1 MRQRDTYLYRFAD
14 FLTAMTAWALF
25 FLWRKW
31 MEGVP
36 LGWGAFNDLNFF
48 YGIFIVPL
56 GWFLFYSLFDDYRDI
71 YRLARLTTLARTFVL
86 TFIGVC
92 FLFVTLL
99 MDDVVRQ
106 HTSYLVSFSVLFML
120 HFLLTALVRMICLT
134 RAHRRLKK
142 GIVSFPTLMIGSGQR
157 AADLFKELQD
167 RKEGIG
173 IRFIGYL
180 GISPQSAVG
189 SPQSAVHSWPSAV
202 RRRQSAVSRPP
213 SPAPLLGGVGDLK
226 EVVEKHQIEDVI
238 IAIEKEEQGHLK
250 TVLNTLFAL
259 GGNLHIRIVPDM
271 YDIMLGNVRM
281 NEVMGAALI
290 HIKQEL
296 MPKWERLLKR
306 LMDLVVSVLVLVIF
320 SPLYLYLYFRV
331 KWSSPGPVFYRQERI
346 GLNGKPFHLV
356 KFRSMF
362 TDAEKDG
369 PQLASDNDPRIT
381 PVGHFMRK
389 YRLDELPNFWNVL
402 KGDLSLV
409 GPRPERQFF
418 INQIVEQEPH
428 YRQLLKVRPGITS
441 WGQVKYGYASNVDEM
456 LQRLKFDILYIE
468 NMSLLLDL
476 KILFYTV
483 LVLVQGKGK

>member
-1 MRQRDTYLYRFAD
+1 MRQRDTYLYRLAD
-14 FLTAMTAWALF
+14 FLTAMLAWALF

-31 MEGVP
+31 MEGAP
-36 LGWGAFNDLNFF
+36 LGIEAFHDLNFY
-48 YGIFIVPL
+48 YGIFIIPT
-56 GWFLFYSLFDDYRDI
+56 GWYLFYSLFDDYSDI
-71 YRLARLTTLARTFVL
+71 YRLARLSTLARTFVL
-86 TFIGVC
+86 TLFGVG
-92 FLFVTLL
+92 FLFFTLL
-99 MDDVVRQ
+99 LDDVVQ
-106 HTSYLVSFSVLFML
+106 KYTAYYISFALLFGL
-120 HFLLTALVRMICLT
+120 HFGLTAFARMLLLT

-142 GIVSFPTLMIGSGQR
+142 GMAAFPTLLIGGGKR
-157 AADLFKELQD
+157 AADLYAELKD

-173 IRFIGYL
+173 IRFVGYVSVNGNETTVIGFHLKKL
-180 GISPQSAVG
+180 GEVG
-189 SPQSAVHSWPSAV
+189 QLAEVI
-202 RRRQSAVSRPP
+202 
-213 SPAPLLGGVGDLK
+213 K
-226 EVVEKHQIEDVI
+226 EQQVEDVI
-238 IAIEKEEQGHLK
+238 IALEKTEHDKLK
-250 TVLNTLFAL
+250 KILNVLFGF
-259 GGNLHIRIVPDM
+259 GGKIHIRIVPDM
-271 YDIMLGNVRM
+271 YDIMLGNVQM

-306 LMDLVVSVLVLVIF
+306 LMDIVVSVLFLLLF
-320 SPLYLYLYFRV
+320 SPLLLFVYLKVRF
-331 KWSSPGPVFYRQERI
+331 SSPGPIFYRQERI
-346 GLNGKPFHLV
+346 GLNGKPFHLI

-381 PVGHFMRK
+381 PWGLTMRK

-468 NMSLLLDL
+468 NMSLLLDF
-476 KILFYTV
+476 KIMFYTL
-483 LVLVQGKGK
+483 LVLLQGKGK

>member
-1 MRQRDTYLYRFAD
+1 MTYLYRLAD
-14 FLTAMTAWALF
+14 FITAMVAWALF

-31 MEGVP
+31 VEGVP
-36 LGWGAFNDLNFF
+36 IGWAAFNDLNFF

-56 GWFLFYSLFDDYRDI
+56 GWFLFYSLFDDYKVV
-71 YRLARLTTLARTFVL
+71 YRLARLSTLARTFVL

-99 MDDVVRQ
+99 MDDIVRQ
-106 HTSYLVSFSVLFML
+106 YTSYFISFCVLFGL
-120 HFLLTALVRMICLT
+120 HFLLTAFVRMVLLT
-134 RAHRRLKK
+134 RAHRQLKK
-142 GIVSFPTLMIGSGQR
+142 GIVFFPTLMIGSGER
-157 AADLFKELQD
+157 AMELY
-167 RKEGIG
+167 RELKNGKEGIG
-173 IRFIGYL
+173 YKFIGYIGKKGELPINYL
-180 GISPQSAVG
+180 GS
-189 SPQSAVHSWPSAV
+189 
-202 RRRQSAVSRPP
+202 
-213 SPAPLLGGVGDLK
+213 LNELK
-226 EVVEKHQIEDVI
+226 NIVEKNKIEDVI
-238 IAIEKEEQGHLK
+238 IAIDKKEHGRLKKILNSLFDFGEKI
-250 TVLNTLFAL
+250 
-259 GGNLHIRIVPDM
+259 HIRIVPDM
-271 YDIMLGNVRM
+271 YDIILGNVRM

-290 HIKQEL
+290 SIKQEL

-306 LMDLVVSVLVLVIF
+306 LMDLIVSVLVLVF
-320 SPLYLYLYFRV
+320 LSPLYLYLLIRV
-331 KWSSPGPVFYRQERI
+331 KMSSTGPAFYKQERI
-346 GLNGKPFHLV
+346 GFNGQPFHLI
-356 KFRSMF
+356 KFRSMY

-381 PVGHFMRK
+381 PVGLFMRK

-468 NMSLLLDL
+468 NMSLLLDF
-476 KILFYTV
+476 KIMFYTV
-483 LVLVQGKGK
+483 LVLVKGEGK

>member
-1 MRQRDTYLYRFAD
+1 MRQRDTYFYRLAD
-14 FLTAMTAWALF
+14 FLSAMVAWAAF

-31 MEGVP
+31 LEGVP
-36 LGWGAFNDLNFF
+36 PGWEALQDLNFY

-56 GWFLFYSLFDDYRDI
+56 GWFLFYSLFDDYKDI
-71 YRLARLTTLARTFVL
+71 YRLARLSTLARTFVL

-99 MDDVVRQ
+99 MDDVVRLY
-106 HTSYLVSFSVLFML
+106 TSYFVSFAVLFGL
-120 HFLLTALVRMICLT
+120 HFSLTAFVRMLLLT

-142 GIVSFPTLMIGSGQR
+142 GIVSFPTLMIGAGQR
-157 AADLFKELQD
+157 AVELYNELKD

-173 IRFIGYL
+173 YHFAGVVKTGQYL
-180 GISPQSAVG
+180 LELPM
-189 SPQSAVHSWPSAV
+189 
-202 RRRQSAVSRPP
+202 
-213 SPAPLLGGVGDLK
+213 LGGLNDLK
-226 EVVEKHQIEDVI
+226 KTITQHCIEDVI
-238 IAIEKEEQGHLK
+238 IAIEKNEHDHLK
-250 TVLNTLFAL
+250 PILNTLFDF
-259 GGNLHIRIVPDM
+259 GDKIHIRIVPDM
-271 YDIMLGNVRM
+271 YDIMLGSVRM
-281 NEVMGAALI
+281 NDVMGAALI

-306 LMDLVVSVLVLVIF
+306 LMDLVVSILVLTIL
-320 SPLYLYLYFRV
+320 SPLYLYIYFRV
-331 KWSSPGPVFYRQERI
+331 KWSSTGPVFYRQERI
-346 GLNGKPFHLV
+346 GLNGKPFLLV
-356 KFRSMF
+356 KFRSMYL
-362 TDAEKDG
+362 DAEKDG
-369 PQLASDNDPRIT
+369 PQLAADNDPRIT
-381 PVGHFMRK
+381 PIGLFMRK

-476 KILFYTV
+476 KIMFYTV

>member
-1 MRQRDTYLYRFAD
+1 MRQNETYFYRLAD
-14 FLTAMTAWALF
+14 FLSAMLAWALF

-31 MEGVP
+31 MEGAPVS
-36 LGWGAFNDLNFF
+36 WESFQDLNFY
-48 YGIFIVPL
+48 YGIFIVPT
-56 GWFLFYSLFDDYRDI
+56 GWFLFYSLFDDYKDI
-71 YRLARLTTLARTFVL
+71 YRLARLSTLARTFVL
-86 TFIGVC
+86 SFIGVC

-106 HTSYLVSFSVLFML
+106 YTSYFNSFCILFSL
-120 HFLLTALVRMICLT
+120 HFLITAFVRMLILT

-142 GIVSFPTLMIGSGQR
+142 GVVVFPTLMIGGGQR
-157 AADLFKELQD
+157 ALELWNELND

-173 IRFIGYL
+173 YYFTGY
-180 GISPQSAVG
+180 ISTNNKSATG
-189 SPQSAVHSWPSAV
+189 AAQLLNMPC
-202 RRRQSAVSRPP
+202 
-213 SPAPLLGGVGDLK
+213 LGGLK
-226 EVVEKHQIEDVI
+226 ELKKIINENKIEDVI
-238 IAIEKEEQGHLK
+238 IAIEKNEHQYLK
-250 TVLNTLFAL
+250 NILNALFDF
-259 GGNLHIRIVPDM
+259 GDKIHIRIVPDM

-306 LMDLVVSVLVLVIF
+306 LMDLIISILVLVF
-320 SPLYLYLYFRV
+320 LAPLYLYLFFRV
-331 KWSSPGPVFYRQERI
+331 KHSSPGPIFYKQERI
-346 GLNGKPFHLV
+346 GLNGKPFYLV
-356 KFRSMF
+356 KFRSMYI
-362 TDAEKDG
+362 DAEKDG
-369 PQLASDNDPRIT
+369 PQLAKDNDPRIT

-402 KGDLSLV
+402 TGDLSLV

-418 INQIVEQEPH
+418 INKIVEQEPH

-476 KILFYTV
+476 KIMFYTV
-483 LVLVQGKGK
+483 LVLIQGKGK

>member
-1 MRQRDTYLYRFAD
+1 MRQKDTYSYRLAD
-14 FLTAMTAWALF
+14 FLSAMAAWALF

-31 MEGVP
+31 LEGVP
-36 LGWGAFNDLNFF
+36 PSWEALQDLNFY
-48 YGIFIVPL
+48 YGIFIVPT
-56 GWFLFYSLFDDYRDI
+56 GWFMFYSLFDDYKDI

-92 FLFVTLL
+92 FLFITLL
-99 MDDVVRQ
+99 MDDVVQ
-106 HTSYLVSFSVLFML
+106 QYTSYYVSFAVLFGL
-120 HFLLTALVRMICLT
+120 HFSLTAIVRMILLT
-134 RAHRRLKK
+134 RAHRRLKN
-142 GIVSFPTLMIGSGQR
+142 GTVSFPTLMIGGGQR
-157 AADLFKELQD
+157 AVELYNELKD

-173 IRFIGYL
+173 YHFAGFVETGLQSHGEGQHKLDLPFLGNIASLNDVIRKNG
-180 GISPQSAVG
+180 
-189 SPQSAVHSWPSAV
+189 
-202 RRRQSAVSRPP
+202 
-213 SPAPLLGGVGDLK
+213 
-226 EVVEKHQIEDVI
+226 IEDVI
-238 IAIEKEEQGHLK
+238 IAIEDSEHEKLK
-250 TVLNTLFAL
+250 SILNQLFDF
-259 GGNLHIRIVPDM
+259 NDKIHIRIVPDM

-281 NEVMGAALI
+281 SEVMGAALI

-306 LMDLVVSVLVLVIF
+306 MMDVVLSAMVLVVL
-320 SPLYLYLYFRV
+320 SPFYLWLFFRV
-331 KWSSPGPVFYRQERI
+331 KMSSPGPAFYTQERI

-356 KFRSMF
+356 KFRSMY
-362 TDAEKDG
+362 TDAEKHG

-389 YRLDELPNFWNVL
+389 YRLDELPNFWNVV

-468 NMSLLLDL
+468 NMSLLLDV
-476 KILFYTV
+476 KIMFYTV

>member
-1 MRQRDTYLYRFAD
+1 MRKRETYIYRFAD
-14 FLTAMTAWALF
+14 FLSAMIAWTLF

-36 LGWGAFNDLNFF
+36 FGLEALQDLNYY
-48 YGIFIVPL
+48 YGVFIVPT

-71 YRLARLTTLARTFVL
+71 YRLARLSTLARTFVL
-86 TFIGVC
+86 SFIGVC

-106 HTSYLVSFSVLFML
+106 HTSYLVSFSVLLGL
-120 HFLLTALVRMICLT
+120 HFLITAFVRMVLLT

-142 GIVSFPTLMIGSGQR
+142 GVVSFPTLMIGGGQR
-157 AADLFKELQD
+157 AVELRKELKD

-173 IRFIGYL
+173 YGFIGYL
-180 GISPQSAVG
+180 ATDTAAPMNGQSLDM
-189 SPQSAVHSWPSAV
+189 PK
-202 RRRQSAVSRPP
+202 
-213 SPAPLLGGVGDLK
+213 LGGLGVLK
-226 EVVEKHQIEDVI
+226 KTIEDNKVEDVI
-238 IAIEKEEQGHLK
+238 IAIENKEHNQLK
-250 TVLNTLFAL
+250 IILTELFEF
-259 GGNLHIRIVPDM
+259 GDTLHIRIVPDM

-281 NEVMGAALI
+281 NDVMGAALI

-306 LMDLVVSVLVLVIF
+306 LMDLVVSVLVLVF
-320 SPLYLYLYFRV
+320 LAPLFLYLYFRV
-331 KWSSPGPVFYRQERI
+331 KFSSPGPIFYQQERI

-356 KFRSMF
+356 KFRSMYI
-362 TDAEKDG
+362 DAEKDG
-369 PQLASDNDPRIT
+369 PQLATENDPRIT

-389 YRLDELPNFWNVL
+389 YRFDELPNFWNVL

-441 WGQVKYGYASNVDEM
+441 WGQVKYGYASSVDEM

-468 NMSLLLDL
+468 NMSLLLDI
-476 KILFYTV
+476 KILFYTA